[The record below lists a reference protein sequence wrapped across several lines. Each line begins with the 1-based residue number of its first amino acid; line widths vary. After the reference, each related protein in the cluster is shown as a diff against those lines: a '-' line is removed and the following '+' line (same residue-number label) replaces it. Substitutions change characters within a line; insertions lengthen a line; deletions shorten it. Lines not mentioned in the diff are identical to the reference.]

1 MVFKVKVTKL
11 QGYKLYWIFSILE
24 WKGYKV
30 TKVTEDTHMFFS
42 KIKLFL
48 WGYEV
53 TRLRRLQGYEIAKS
67 STYLA
72 TTVNLSYQSSL
83 LKHPTRR
90 QNFANTLKPHCA
102 HYLTLRRMVSA
113 LWQAENHHRWFLT
126 SWCPVSQTHI
136 HQASSMTTRVRRRN
150 TDSIEKQEDLW
161 NFI

>member
-11 QGYKLYWIFSILE
+11 QGYELYWIFSILE

-72 TTVNLSYQSSL
+72 TTASPSCNPQNSLFLMVIGNMPDSRVLDIIPEYSWSLTQGWQVLRLCSFLFNVYQKSYKKCCLVSSIHFWVLRSCNL
-83 LKHPTRR
+83 
-90 QNFANTLKPHCA
+90 NGF
-102 HYLTLRRMVSA
+102 
-113 LWQAENHHRWFLT
+113 
-126 SWCPVSQTHI
+126 
-136 HQASSMTTRVRRRN
+136 
-150 TDSIEKQEDLW
+150 
-161 NFI
+161 